1 LAISAKRKEKRSPVP
16 QSESY
21 LFRIEQ
27 IAPNYSFG
35 TNQGSFEVGAYSD
48 YHHTEIDSVCLS
60 PKRFNG
66 RQTRFTLLAD
76 RRLASELAETTTPAR
91 APMGIGTLTMRG
103 NQSSY
108 LGSIPFDAALPI
120 PGLVLSGGY
129 RFIYLAGEPVR
140 NGTARIQFISFYH
153 EYDVDA

>member
-1 LAISAKRKEKRSPVP
+1 
-16 QSESY
+16 
-21 LFRIEQ
+21 
-27 IAPNYSFG
+27 
-35 TNQGSFEVGAYSD
+35 
-48 YHHTEIDSVCLS
+48 
-60 PKRFNG
+60 
-66 RQTRFTLLAD
+66 
-76 RRLASELAETTTPAR
+76 
-91 APMGIGTLTMRG
+91 MGIGTLTMRG